1 MKRPLAFI
9 AFALVLTG
17 CGSDGTDV
25 GKAPDVMPDGWEVIR
40 SPGDFSDLVTT
51 CIGSVRVF
59 VSTDDVRSSSGVT
72 AVLDPEGCAS

>member
-25 GKAPDVMPDGWEVIR
+25 GNAPDVMPD
-40 SPGDFSDLVTT
+40 DFSDLVTT